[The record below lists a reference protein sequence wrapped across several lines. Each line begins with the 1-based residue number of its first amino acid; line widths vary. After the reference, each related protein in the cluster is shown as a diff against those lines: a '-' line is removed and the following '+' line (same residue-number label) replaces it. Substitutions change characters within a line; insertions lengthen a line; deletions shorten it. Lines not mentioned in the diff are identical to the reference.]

1 MEIHEFEWRDLSILG
16 VFLAFSDYQ
25 ECDTMDDFSNDQI
38 EYSTKKPKI
47 EILQLEVKSVVM
59 ENK

>member
-1 MEIHEFEWRDLSILG
+1 MVIHEFEWRDFWILG

-25 ECDTMDDFSNDQI
+25 DCDTRNEFNNDQVD
-38 EYSTKKPKI
+38 ESTKKPKI

-59 ENK
+59 ED